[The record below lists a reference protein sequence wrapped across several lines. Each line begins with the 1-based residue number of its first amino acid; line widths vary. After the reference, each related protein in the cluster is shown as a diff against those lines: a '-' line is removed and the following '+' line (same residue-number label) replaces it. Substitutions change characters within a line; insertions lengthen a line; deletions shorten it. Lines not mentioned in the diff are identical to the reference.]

1 MASRYHWS
9 PMSAWAAE
17 SVNNHPARRCKYDT
31 RHWQSPKRRDP
42 NLVMGHLPSFAPC
55 ELELR
60 F

>member
-1 MASRYHWS
+1 
-9 PMSAWAAE
+9 MSAWAAE